1 MVMVAV
7 NSSSLHAY
15 SQPISHELGELS
27 QWLIIGYGHGDSTI
41 NTDICIII
49 ISSSSS
55 TARIHD
61 VCVVG

>member
-7 NSSSLHAY
+7 NSSSLRAY
-15 SQPISHELGELS
+15 SQPISYELGELS

-41 NTDICIII
+41 NIDICIII
-49 ISSSSS
+49 SSSS

-61 VCVVG
+61 VCLVA